1 MNKELLIQCL
11 DVIKSEYSTGGT
23 NKYSPYDVM
32 DALEAELAKI
42 EKKEKS
48 NGCKRKL
55 ASGQW
60 WHHCG
65 DTDFGS
71 MPALCTEC
79 GGDLKLEQA

>member
-1 MNKELLIQCL
+1 MSKKIMQRSLNAL
-11 DVIKSEYSTGGT
+11 
-23 NKYSPYDVM
+23 KYHQEQTRPIHNTIETIA
-32 DALEAELAKI
+32 ALEAELAKI

-48 NGCKRKL
+48 NGCKKKL

-79 GGDLKLEQA
+79 GGDLKLEEV